1 MGNTCLP
8 QGGALIPARARLQ
21 TCSRPAPAP
30 AAVFVRLE
38 ARGAPPCHMKGTSAR
53 WAGDPFPE
61 GRRWRAPAPSCQT
74 RLRFQQGAWEPH
86 KGNGKRLSHPGARLL
101 PGLLAHNGI
110 FVSPPPHTPKAPGL
124 AGWRQTFQG
133 AEECSQRGGLGWAA
147 AQEWATPLCKPR
159 TGGTQTSL
167 RKRPWSLLPSWS
179 GCFLPQGPGS
189 NQRPAVPACLLPY
202 GLQAGG

>member
-38 ARGAPPCHMKGTSAR
+38 ARGVPPCHMKGTSAR

-101 PGLLAHNGI
+101 PGLLAHNGT
-110 FVSPPPHTPKAPGL
+110 FVKAPPQKAPGL

-133 AEECSQRGGLGWAA
+133 AEECSRRGGLGWAA
-147 AQEWATPLCKPR
+147 QEWATPPCKPR
-159 TGGTQTSL
+159 TGWGAQTSL
-167 RKRPWSLLPSWS
+167 RKRPCCHLAQGVSFPRALARIKDQLCRPV
-179 GCFLPQGPGS
+179 CFHM
-189 NQRPAVPACLLPY
+189 ACRLE
-202 GLQAGG
+202 GR